1 MKRSILF
8 IDEDQERNGATVS
21 LEYLVKGFKE
31 AGYNTVVLTW
41 KQEDWTKAALKSS
54 ATLIDGRWGP
64 LTTTT
69 MCFHFTYTVS
79 PLSWAGMKNIIKDLV
94 KFVAGFIIVLRT
106 IRKVRPDIVYLNEY
120 SVVQAS
126 LAARASHVPSVV
138 HIRSQILT
146 GLFGVRHWLMR
157 RLVLMC
163 NDAVFSITRCEAEQ
177 LRPHPAE
184 QSKISVVGEF
194 VPPRGTPGVRQADVR
209 SSLGLPLDRCVVTM
223 LGGILAIKGTRE
235 FLQAGEKIL
244 ARRPT
249 AFLCLAG
256 GSRIGGDPVKRAYD
270 ETCRDL
276 IARLEQRGNLR
287 YLGEISNPL
296 DLVAASDVVVSP
308 SLQTHFARPVVEAWG
323 AGKPVVAFRS
333 PHMEALIA
341 HGVDGLLVDSGDV
354 DGLAEAIGRLL
365 DDVSLRMKLGQ
376 EGYKKTERDFN
387 AERNLAGIIARCD
400 ALCAAS

>member
-41 KQEDWTKAALKSS
+41 KAEEWTKAALKSS
-54 ATLIDGRWGP
+54 ATLIDGRWG
-64 LTTTT
+64 LVTTTT

-79 PLSWAGMKNIIKDLV
+79 PLSWSGMNNILKDLV

-126 LAARASHVPSVV
+126 VAARVAHVPSVV
-138 HIRSQILT
+138 HIRSQMLT
-146 GLFGVRHWLMR
+146 GLFGVRQWLMR

-163 NDAVFSITRCEAEQ
+163 NDAVFAITRCEAEQ
-177 LRPHPAE
+177 LRPLPAE
-184 QSKISVVGEF
+184 QDKIAVVGEF
-194 VPPRGTPGVRQADVR
+194 VPPSGASGVRQAGVR
-209 SSLGLPLDRCVVTM
+209 TSLGLPLDRCVVTM

-235 FLQAGEKIL
+235 FLEAGEQLL
-244 ARRPT
+244 ALRPA

-270 ETCRDL
+270 EACRER
-276 IARLEQRGNLR
+276 IALLERCGNLR

-296 DLVAASDVVVSP
+296 ELVAASDVVVSP
-308 SLQTHFARPVVEAWG
+308 SLQSHFARPVVEAWG

-333 PHMEALIA
+333 RHMENLIA
-341 HGVDGLLVDSGDV
+341 HGVDGLLVESGDV

-365 DDVSLRMKLGQ
+365 DDVALRIKIGQ
-376 EGYKKTERDFN
+376 EGHKKTERDFN